1 MKGKLII
8 FEGPDFCGKST
19 QIKLL
24 KPELKVNN
32 ILYTREP
39 GSLLPESSYF
49 CEELRN
55 KILTT
60 NLSVEEEAELFA
72 EARYEHTKEMIYYMN
87 QGFNIICDRYIVSS
101 FAYQAYA
108 QDLGKQKIY
117 DLNKATLDLL
127 EDNNYSIFCLCF
139 NINEDN
145 WNQRKMSRLETENA
159 DSIESKNIHDK
170 VYDFYMNQS
179 IYYDYTD
186 KLNIFTRFIDANKTP
201 YEINKD
207 VSQIIKTLIK

>member
-24 KPELKVNN
+24 KADLKVNN
-32 ILYTREP
+32 VLYTREP
-39 GSLLPESSYF
+39 GSLLPESTYF

-55 KILTT
+55 KILTSD
-60 NLSVEEEAELFA
+60 LSVEEEAKLFA
-72 EARYEHTKEMIYYMN
+72 EARLEHTKEMIYYMN
-87 QGFNIICDRYIVSS
+87 QGFNILCDRYIVSS

-108 QDLGKQKIY
+108 QNLGKQAIY
-117 DLNKATLDLL
+117 DLNKETIDLL
-127 EDNNYSIFCLCF
+127 ESNNHSIYCLCF
-139 NINEDN
+139 NIDEDN
-145 WNQRKMSRLETENA
+145 WQQRKYSRLETESA

-170 VYDFYMNQS
+170 VYDFYMNPA

-186 KLNIFTRFIDANKTP
+186 KLNMFTRVIDANGAP
-201 YEINKD
+201 YEINKE
-207 VSQIIKTLIK
+207 VAQVVRTLIK